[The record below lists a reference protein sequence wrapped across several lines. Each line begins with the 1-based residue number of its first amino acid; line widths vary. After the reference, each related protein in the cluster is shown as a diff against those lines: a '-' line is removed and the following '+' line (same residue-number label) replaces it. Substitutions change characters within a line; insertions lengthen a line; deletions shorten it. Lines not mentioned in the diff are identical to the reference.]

1 MGCLTYYQRYC
12 AIFLDYR
19 KGRINFGIDYSNDIN
34 LLSGVPQGSVL
45 SPTLYTLFTNDL
57 PLPEHGCL
65 DIMYA
70 DDVTQIITSPSK
82 SKRMMQV
89 KVEREIESISKFEK
103 KWKIKT
109 SEEKFKII
117 PIAQVKIK
125 KIKVNDKEIDTC
137 KSGKLLG
144 LNLTSNGF
152 VTHIRKNTNKGK
164 GILSNLRRFSNL
176 TPKIKATLN

>member
-1 MGCLTYYQRYC
+1 
-12 AIFLDYR
+12 
-19 KGRINFGIDYSNDIN
+19 
-34 LLSGVPQGSVL
+34 
-45 SPTLYTLFTNDL
+45 
-57 PLPEHGCL
+57 
-65 DIMYA
+65 MYA

-89 KVEREIESISKFEK
+89 KVEREIERISKFER